1 MELKRDSGEGGRTES
16 NRFPAPI
23 NRRGQVEASNPG
35 VEFRVTVVGGTQ
47 KRCAFHRIQSFNT
60 RRSHRYPSRG
70 PPRDRC
76 LLVIAWGPLS
86 DFIATRE
93 TRLPRAPLPLA
104 PTSHLPR
111 PAKKEGGGGGGGG
124 KEEEEEAMPHGY
136 YLSRVQVNHFPAAS
150 CTVPHREPD
159 ALHEVP
165 TPPPPP
171 NPSSHGGRRHRLGR
185 SEVRGS
191 AALEWRNKHPS
202 PTGTNT
208 HTSRHEDFWT
218 FMGEDNR

>member
-111 PAKKEGGGGGGGG
+111 PAQIKRKGGGGGGGRRRRRRQCRMATTCPES
-124 KEEEEEAMPHGY
+124 KSIIFRQ
-136 YLSRVQVNHFPAAS
+136 LLVLFPTENPMH
-150 CTVPHREPD
+150 CTRSQHLPRP
-159 ALHEVP
+159 P
-165 TPPPPP
+165 TP
-171 NPSSHGGRRHRLGR
+171 L
-185 SEVRGS
+185 
-191 AALEWRNKHPS
+191 LM
-202 PTGTNT
+202 
-208 HTSRHEDFWT
+208 EDDDI
-218 FMGEDNR
+218 G